1 MAMPAIDSPLIS
13 TEDLHERLGDQR
25 LRVLDATWYLP
36 GSPNDPHAEFEQA
49 RIPGAAFF
57 DINAVRDAANPL
69 PTMVPSP
76 EDFALAVEQL
86 GVSNEDT
93 VVIYNGGELITA
105 PRAWWMFRLF
115 GHPQVLVL
123 DGGLAKWRAEGRP
136 IETGPAT
143 PPAIGRFT
151 PSLDA
156 NLLRNLDEVR
166 ASLDHGHAQVVDAR
180 PPTRFRGDTPEP
192 RGGMRAG
199 HMPGA
204 IHLYA
209 HSLVGP
215 DGVFLPPGKLAEA
228 FEAAGVDPSKPVVT
242 SCGSGIAAC
251 TVNLAL
257 ARLGHWRPAV
267 YDGSWSEWGG
277 RPDTPVV
284 TGP

>member
-1 MAMPAIDSPLIS
+1 MTAIDSPLIS
-13 TEDLHERLGDQR
+13 TEDLHERLGDPKVK
-25 LRVLDATWYLP
+25 VLDATWYLP
-36 GSPNDPHAEFEQA
+36 GTPRDPRAEFEQA

-57 DINAVRDAANPL
+57 DINAIRDVSTPL

-86 GVSNEDT
+86 GISDENT

-136 IETGPAT
+136 VESGPFQ
-143 PPAIGRFT
+143 PPALGRFT

-156 NLLRNLDEVR
+156 NLLRDLEEVR
-166 ASLDHGHAQVVDAR
+166 ASLDHGHAQVVDVR
-180 PPTRFRGDTPEP
+180 PPARFRGDTPEP
-192 RGGMRAG
+192 RPGMRAG

-204 IHLYA
+204 LHLYA

-215 DGVFLPPGKLAEA
+215 DGVFLAPDKLAEA
-228 FEAAGVDPSKPVVT
+228 FRAAGVDPDKPVVT
-242 SCGSGIAAC
+242 TCGSGIAAC
-251 TVNLAL
+251 TVALAL
-257 ARLGHWRPAV
+257 ARLGHWRGAV

-277 RPDTPVV
+277 RQDTPVV
-284 TGP
+284 IGP